1 MENCL
6 CEWVIEEAVFNL
18 FNLLKLG
25 KTVGNL
31 QAEVNCEG
39 GYQELE
45 LGLIRFHG
53 TRWRLRRWC
62 QLQMSNEPL
71 QILDRQQA

>member
-31 QAEVNCEG
+31 QAEVHCEG
-39 GYQELE
+39 GYQILQ
-45 LGLIRFHG
+45 LGCVRFC
-53 TRWRLRRWC
+53 RRLGAW
-62 QLQMSNEPL
+62 QLQVSNKPL
-71 QILDRQQA
+71 QILHRQQAR